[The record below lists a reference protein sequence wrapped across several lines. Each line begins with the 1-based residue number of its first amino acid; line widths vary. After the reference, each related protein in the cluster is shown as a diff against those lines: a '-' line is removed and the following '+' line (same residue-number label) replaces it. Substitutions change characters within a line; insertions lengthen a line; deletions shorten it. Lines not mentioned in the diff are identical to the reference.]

1 MPISNYQ
8 TPGVYVTESTLPNVN
23 AIPVNALNIA
33 FFGYVPPANAPTNF
47 YQDVFQTTTSGTPQT
62 FTLTQS
68 GVQSNT
74 FVLYNNTTGYGIS
87 ISGSNGAVASGYNAS
102 SATSISGT
110 TTFTVSGL
118 PANTWINA
126 QYSYS
131 TALFGTLYTFADYNS
146 AQAVFGP
153 AFSYVNGS
161 PVVTS
166 PNTLAAYLAFQNGAQ
181 VVSCMNIP
189 TTNSGSTADFINAI
203 YSTQT
208 NESIDV
214 IVPLKYDNAYSTAGG
229 TNGTLFYGL
238 SNYLN
243 AQANN
248 GIYQRSF
255 IGLDGTVASGTQNL
269 INTCQAIT
277 TNLNNTRV
285 SLVAPQLVTYNPGL
299 NSNTGTTTGV
309 VNIDGLYLTAA
320 VAGVFAG
327 QTNVATPITNKAVNG
342 FVGIP
347 NQISTANSNTLQSYG
362 TTVVRQ
368 DRYGNLTVRQGLTTN
383 ISSWLTQEISIN
395 AIADSLARL
404 MTNSLN
410 SSNLIGAPLT
420 SNNVA
425 ALQSVVQATLSSA
438 VRTGLIQ
445 NYTNVQYGQNP
456 QNPTQINVSFTY
468 SPTIPLNYIDVV
480 MTIDSNTGTVSF

>member
-1 MPISNYQ
+1 MPIPNYQ

-23 AIPVNALNIA
+23 AISANALNIA
-33 FFGYVPPANAPTNF
+33 FFAYVPSGNYPTNS
-47 YQDVFQTTTSGTPQT
+47 YQDVFQTTTSGIPQT

-68 GVQSNT
+68 GAIASS
-74 FVLYNNTTGYGIS
+74 FVVYNNTTGYQIAV
-87 ISGSNGAVASGYNAS
+87 SGSAGAVASGFNVAYPV
-102 SATSISGT
+102 TSGNS
-110 TTFTVSGL
+110 TTFTVSGFA
-118 PANTWINA
+118 PNTWINA
-126 QYSYS
+126 QYNYS
-131 TALFGTLYTFADYNS
+131 TALPGIIYSFADYNS
-146 AQAVFGP
+146 VQSIFGP
-153 AFSYVNGS
+153 AFSYVNGN
-161 PVVTS
+161 PTVTS

-181 VVSCMNIP
+181 VVSCMNIVS
-189 TTNSGSTADFINAI
+189 TNGSTSDFMSAI

-208 NESIDV
+208 NQTIDV
-214 IVPLKYDNAYSTAGG
+214 IVPLKFDNAYSTAGG

-248 GIYQRSF
+248 GIYQRAF

-269 INTCQAIT
+269 INTCSAIT

-299 NSNTGTTTGV
+299 NSSTGTTTGV

-320 VAGVFAG
+320 VAGLFAG
-327 QTNVATPITNKAVNG
+327 QPNVATPITNKSVNG

-368 DRYGNLTVRQGLTTN
+368 DRFGNLTVRQGLTTN
-383 ISSWLTQEISIN
+383 VSSWLTQEISIN
-395 AIADSLARL
+395 AIADSLAHL

-410 SSNLIGAPLT
+410 ASNLIGAPLT
-420 SNNVA
+420 SSNVA
-425 ALQSVVQATLSSA
+425 SLKSVVQSTLSTA

-445 NYTNVQYGQNP
+445 TYTNIQYGQNP
-456 QNPTQINVSFTY
+456 QNPTQVNVSFTY

-480 MTIDSNTGTVSF
+480 MTIDSNTGTISF